1 MITINYLKSEN
12 DEIQLVLENDEL
24 YIDSIVKF
32 MNKIQA
38 KQDDDIWIINREN
51 KELLDNFVYNLN
63 NPFTFR
69 TKSRKN
75 QSKFHRAISR
85 EYDTEDVTKATKE
98 ELKKYSKSPPPKK
111 EEPTFIRTIPD
122 IRHYSP
128 IKEEFGNLSQNIMNL
143 ERNIQQLTKNSL
155 K

>member
-24 YIDSIVKF
+24 YIDSVVKF

-38 KQDDDIWIINREN
+38 RQDDDIWIIDREN

-69 TKSRKN
+69 TKSRKD
-75 QSKFHRAISR
+75 QSKLHRAISR
-85 EYDTEDVTKATKE
+85 EYENEEVTKVNKE
-98 ELKKYSKSPPPKK
+98 ELKKYSKSPPK
-111 EEPTFIRTIPD
+111 EPTFIRTIPD

-143 ERNIQQLTKNSL
+143 ERNIQQLTKNTL
-155 K
+155 NKR